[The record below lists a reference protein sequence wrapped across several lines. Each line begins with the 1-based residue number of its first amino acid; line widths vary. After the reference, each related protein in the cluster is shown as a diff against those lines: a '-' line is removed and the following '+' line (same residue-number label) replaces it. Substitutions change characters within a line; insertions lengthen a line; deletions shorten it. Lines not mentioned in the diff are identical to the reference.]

1 MKQPARQLQAQ
12 TRLRLELAQL
22 PQQLARHR
30 QGRCWRLAQQRAPLL
45 APG

>member
-22 PQQLARHR
+22 LARHW
-30 QGRCWRLAQQRAPLL
+30 QARCWRRAQQRAPLL